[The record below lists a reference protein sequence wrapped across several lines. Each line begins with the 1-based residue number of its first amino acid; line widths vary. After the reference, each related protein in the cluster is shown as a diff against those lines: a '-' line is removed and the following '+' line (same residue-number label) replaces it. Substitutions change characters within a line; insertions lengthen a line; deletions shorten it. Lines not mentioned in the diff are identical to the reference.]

1 MRRAKFCRW
10 HSAPATWPSIATV
23 SAWRDDASEFIEIQI
38 DDGLQGRGG
47 SGVAEIIRQAVVPG
61 GVFGLQGEQSGDQV
75 IPVLR
80 AGAPVDRPPIGVSSP
95 RVPPW

>member
-1 MRRAKFCRW
+1 ML
-10 HSAPATWPSIATV
+10 IATV
-23 SAWRDDASEFIEIQI
+23 TARRHDGDELIEIQI
-38 DDGLQGRGG
+38 NDGLQSCGG

-80 AGAPVDRPPIGVSSP
+80 AGAPVDRPPIADEIGRASCRE
-95 RVPPW
+95 RVC